1 MNITS
6 PLNITGPLN
15 IIGKVAAV
23 AALCA
28 AALTACGGGGSTEPS
43 PSIKIGLV
51 QAQDFVHAMPARVA
65 VEQGFFKAEGLD
77 VSVVDFSA
85 GSDLTKAMAGGSVDV
100 GAATGLDAVSG
111 AAKNLQTQAFYG
123 VMAKSPMA
131 LIVPKD
137 SAITGFSGMA
147 GKKIGISKVGS
158 LTDYV
163 TRASAEASGVP
174 FEKVKEVP
182 LGAPSA
188 TMAAMK
194 RGDIDG
200 FILPVNFGF
209 LLESQDQ
216 GKIAGKASETLGA
229 DSQFAVLMAKKP
241 YIDGNAANLR
251 KLAKAYTASLEWM
264 KANRQPTIDLAKA
277 KLGMP
282 EQLAGKTYD
291 ALIGDFT
298 PGGAISTAG
307 MAGYAKALPKLGIAS
322 ASPAQDAYLS
332 TEISAAK

>member
-1 MNITS
+1 MNLTI
-6 PLNITGPLN
+6 
-15 IIGKVAAV
+15 KVAAV

-28 AALTACGGGGSTEPS
+28 TALAACGGGGSDEPS
-43 PSIKIGLV
+43 AAIKIGLV

-85 GSDLTKAMAGGSVDV
+85 GSDLTKAMTGGSIDV

-111 AAKNLQTQAFYG
+111 AAKNLETQAFYG

-137 SAITGFSGMA
+137 SGIDGFAAMA

-158 LTDYV
+158 LTDYM
-163 TRASAEASGVP
+163 TRATAEASGAD
-174 FEKVKEVP
+174 FEKIKEVP
-182 LGAPSA
+182 LGAPAA
-188 TMAAMK
+188 TMSAME

-209 LLESQDQ
+209 LLESKDE
-216 GKIAGKASETLGA
+216 GKIAAKASEALGD
-229 DSQFAVLMAKKP
+229 DSQFAVLMAKKS
-241 YIDGNAANLR
+241 YIGGNAENLK
-251 KLAKAYTASLEWM
+251 KLASAYTKSLEWM

-282 EQLAGKTYD
+282 DALAGKTYD
-291 ALIGDFT
+291 ALVGDFT
-298 PGGAISTAG
+298 PGGALSSPG
-307 MAGYAKALPKLGIAS
+307 LAGYAKALPKLGIATS
-322 ASPAQDAYLS
+322 SPAEDSYLS
-332 TEISAAK
+332 TRIVAAK

>member
-1 MNITS
+1 MNPTIRLVT
-6 PLNITGPLN
+6 I
-15 IIGKVAAV
+15 

-28 AALTACGGGGSTEPS
+28 TALSACGGGGSTGPS
-43 PSIKIGLV
+43 TSIKIGLV

-65 VEQGFFKAEGLD
+65 VEQGLFKAEGLE

-85 GSDLTKAMAGGSVDV
+85 GSDLTKAMTGGSIDV
-100 GAATGLDAVSG
+100 GAATGLDAVAG
-111 AAKNLQTQAFYG
+111 AAKSLQTQAFYG

-137 SAITGFSGMA
+137 SAITGFAGMA

-163 TRASAEASGVP
+163 TRATAEASGVP
-174 FEKVKEVP
+174 FEKIKEVP

-188 TMAAMK
+188 SMSAMK
-194 RGDIDG
+194 RGDIDA
-200 FILPVNFGF
+200 FVLPVNYGF
-209 LLESQDQ
+209 LLESQNE
-216 GKIAGKASETLGA
+216 GKVAQKASEVLGA
-229 DSQFAVLMAKKP
+229 DSQFAVLMAKKS
-241 YIDGNAANLR
+241 YIGGNEENLR
-251 KLAKAYTASLEWM
+251 KLTRAYTKALEWM
-264 KANRQPTIDLAKA
+264 KANRQPTIALATA

-282 EQLAGKTYD
+282 GPLAGKTYD

-298 PGGAISTAG
+298 PDGAIVTAG

-322 ASPAQDAYLS
+322 SSPAEDTYLS
-332 TEISAAK
+332 TQITAK